1 MALIQ
6 GQAAPDFTLPR
17 NGGDLLTLS
26 AYRGQKVV
34 LFIYPQDGT
43 PTCTDEAKQ
52 FSDRAADFAAAGAV
66 VIGLS
71 PDSVK
76 KHDNFVAKHDLQ
88 IPLVS
93 DPERSVIEP
102 WGVWVQKK
110 LYGREYMGVERTT
123 ILIDAAGNVAQV
135 WPKVKLKG
143 HVDEVLAAVQAL

>member
-26 AYRGQKVV
+26 DLRGQKVV
-34 LFIYPQDGT
+34 LFVYPQDGT
-43 PTCTDEAKQ
+43 PTCTDENRQ
-52 FSDRAADFAAAGAV
+52 FSERAAEFAAAGAV

-71 PDSVK
+71 PDSVR
-76 KHDNFVAKHDLQ
+76 KHDNFVAKHELQ
-88 IPLVS
+88 IPLLS
-93 DPERSVIEP
+93 DPDKSVIEP
-102 WGVWVQKK
+102 WGLWVQKK

-123 ILIDAAGNVAQV
+123 ILIDAEGRVAQV